1 MRKWLGRQAFNYLEL
16 RCIQISTVFCFTIAV
31 QEWLRYPRA
40 GWTGFAVM
48 MIYAGFDIGTT
59 IFRTYQRFLGV
70 LLGLFSGY
78 ILWFVGHLDYRS
90 LILIIPMTVFFAYFL
105 MGRAY
110 SVPTVFT
117 VNASVIGSGYFSSE
131 TSLSVTY
138 YITDYSL
145 CTIVAFIIILSFE
158 YFWFRRYN
166 LMQRFIQITQS
177 EVINDLYALVR
188 LLNKGKMKR
197 STWFTTCIKLTDSLF
212 EVNMLMNNMHFVLS
226 STRAVGDE
234 FNRFV
239 ELSNRIFIGLKAVY
253 IAYYTKH
260 YHMLNYYQL
269 FQQVQMDI
277 EQLKTFVLAD
287 EKIDLNDGAIHAATG

>member
-1 MRKWLGRQAFNYLEL
+1 MRKWLGQQAFNYLEL
-16 RCIQISTVFCFTIAV
+16 RCIQISTVFCFTIVV

-78 ILWFVGHLDYRS
+78 ILWFMGHLDYRS

-105 MGRAY
+105 LGRAY

-131 TSLSVTY
+131 NSLTVTY

-188 LLNKGKMKR
+188 LLNKGKIKR

-212 EVNMLMNNMHFVLS
+212 EVNMLMHNLQFVVS

-234 FNRFV
+234 FNRFA

-253 IAYYTKH
+253 IAYYRKH
-260 YHMLNYYQL
+260 YHLLNYYQL
-269 FQQVQMDI
+269 FLQVQLDI
-277 EQLKTFVLAD
+277 EQLKTFVLTE
-287 EKIDLNDGAIHAATG
+287 EKIDLNDGAIHAATS